1 MIRQPVVAGLFYPA
15 NAMELTRQLASFVV
29 ATDQQQTATAAV
41 LPHAGYVYSGDVAGA
56 VISRIRVPQ
65 QVILLGPNHHGRGE
79 KMAVSA
85 VDAWATPLGNV
96 AVAAD
101 LRTHLL
107 AEIPQLALDD
117 SAHQQ
122 EHSLEVLLPFLQHVQ
137 PQLEIVAIAL
147 KHLDL
152 TQLCDLGAGI
162 ARALNDWNEPVLLV
176 ASSDMNHFLP
186 AAENTRLDALA
197 INAMTSFDPER
208 LFRVVAEQQIS
219 MCGVLAVVTLLEAAR
234 ALGAHHC
241 ELVRY
246 SHSGEKSGDNSR
258 VVGYAGLLIN

>member
-15 NAMELTRQLASFVV
+15 SAIELNRQLASFIT
-29 ATDQQQTATAAV
+29 AADQQQPATAVV

-56 VISRIRVPQ
+56 VISRIQVPP
-65 QVILLGPNHHGRGE
+65 QVLLLGPNHHGRGE
-79 KMAVSA
+79 QMAVSA
-85 VDAWATPLGNV
+85 VDAWATPLGEV

-101 LRTHLL
+101 LRAHLL

-117 SAHQQ
+117 RAHQQ
-122 EHSLEVLLPFLQHVQ
+122 EHSLEVLLPFLQYVQ
-137 PQLEIVAIAL
+137 PQLEIVAVAL
-147 KHLDL
+147 KHPGL
-152 TQLCDLGAGI
+152 TQLCDLAAGI
-162 ARALNDWNEPVLLV
+162 ARALKKWNQSVLLV

-197 INAMTSFDPER
+197 IAAMTSFDPQR
-208 LFRVVAEQQIS
+208 LYQVVAEQQIS
-219 MCGVLAVVTLLEAAR
+219 MCGVLAVVTLMEAAR

-246 SHSGEKSGDNSR
+246 SHSGEKSGDNRR
-258 VVGYAGLLIN
+258 VVGYAGLLIA

>member
-1 MIRQPVVAGLFYPA
+1 MMRQPVVAGLFYPA
-15 NAMELTRQLASFVV
+15 NAIELTRQLTSFVV
-29 ATDQQQTATAAV
+29 ETDLQQTAKAVV

-79 KMAVSA
+79 QMAVSA

-96 AVAAD
+96 TVAAD
-101 LRTHLL
+101 LRAHLL
-107 AEIPQLALDD
+107 AGIPQLTLDD

-152 TQLCDLGAGI
+152 PQLCHLGTGI
-162 ARALNDWNEPVLLV
+162 ARALNNWNEPVLLV

-197 INAMTSFDPER
+197 IDAMTSFDPER
-208 LFRVVAEQQIS
+208 LCQVVAEQQIS
-219 MCGVLAVVTLLEAAR
+219 MCGVLAVVTVMAA
-234 ALGAHHC
+234 AKVLGAQNC

-258 VVGYAGLLIN
+258 VVGYAGLLID